1 MRELLIKVE
10 NGVVLV
16 GISNIVSATRLMVN
30 NEVVISLS
38 DNYEKVTMLTYSDLD
53 SAEKVMNTIV
63 KLMGGEAIN
72 DEKRA
77 SIKAT
82 LGDVQPAKFYC
93 GRKVVETEKKEEDE
107 KEKIAK
113 EAMFDMMPIA
123 LSLLKKYDAMMGK
136 FDGILDTAMPYINK
150 QLDVD
155 AE

>member
-1 MRELLIKVE
+1 MRDLLVKVE
-10 NGVVLV
+10 NGVMVV
-16 GISNIVSATRLMVN
+16 GLSNIVSATRSIVN

-38 DNYEKVTMLTYSDLD
+38 DSYDKVTMLTYSDLD
-53 SAEKVMNTIV
+53 SAEKVMNIIV

-72 DEKRA
+72 DEERA
-77 SIKAT
+77 NVKAT
-82 LGDVQPAKFYC
+82 LADVQPAKFYC
-93 GRKVVETEKKEEDE
+93 GRKVETGKKEENE

-113 EAMFDMMPIA
+113 EAMFDMMPTA

-155 AE
+155 SE

>member
-1 MRELLIKVE
+1 MRDLLIKVDT
-10 NGVVLV
+10 GVVSI
-16 GISNIVSATRLMVN
+16 GTSNIVSATRSVAN

-38 DNYEKVTMLTYSDLD
+38 DSYENVTMLTYSDLD
-53 SAEKVMNTIV
+53 SADRVMNTIV

-72 DEKRA
+72 DEERA
-77 SIKAT
+77 NIKAT
-82 LGDVQPAKFYC
+82 LTDVQPAKFYC
-93 GRKVVETEKKEEDE
+93 GRKIETEKKEENE

-155 AE
+155 SE